1 MFMNYDLD
9 DAGFLN
15 EQKVE
20 AGQFA
25 FVSPIPINQAESQL
39 LEKISD

>member
-1 MFMNYDLD
+1 MFDSGNKGEMQVLDFIRLFKYTWLFLNYDLD

-20 AGQFA
+20 AG
-25 FVSPIPINQAESQL
+25 
-39 LEKISD
+39 